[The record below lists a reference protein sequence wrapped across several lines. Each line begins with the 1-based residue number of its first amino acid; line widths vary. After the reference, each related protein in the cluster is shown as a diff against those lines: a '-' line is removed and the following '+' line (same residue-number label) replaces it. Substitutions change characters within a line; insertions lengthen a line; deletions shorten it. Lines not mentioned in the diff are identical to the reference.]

1 MAARGS
7 IDLSFRADLSN
18 LTQQLA
24 KMPEVTK
31 KEASAMIK
39 ELEKQF
45 KLAEKAADKLAK
57 KTAKSFRGANGAAS
71 SAGKAVGNFD
81 GKLRNLSETTGE
93 ADSAIKGF
101 GSAVGLLSP
110 KAEKAFFVVG
120 ELAGSMEG
128 LSRLMLAGMGPLAA
142 ITAALALLG
151 GVYLKLSGDL
161 KAAEEQMKASSEAA
175 AKMAD
180 LFGALNTTIENAKFD
195 LLAAEGKKS
204 ADEIARHTAEM
215 KANATVSSD
224 LKEANK
230 EHATAL
236 TALDAGT
243 RKYSDSIEGMTAQQ
257 AHANYEAGE
266 WNKEHAP
273 ALQAS
278 VTLAANKV
286 AGLKNKEAEL
296 ADILIKTATQTR
308 KNTAAKKASTKVT
321 KDTTD
326 AIADLIK
333 KTEGLIPDGRS
344 KAEVLA
350 DHLKTLTGAAGE
362 SDAAAARLAPSI
374 AALGDELS
382 RMGKAEAA
390 DMLKEVADATRAMVE
405 EDQKAQQSLLDKA
418 AALTDVSTKSDELKS
433 VLGRLRAELAA
444 GTGDADKITSA
455 MGKVNQSLEELA
467 DEENIENLK
476 KLGAGAI
483 IMAQSFGQAGEN
495 LAKMELNKLQKDAD
509 KIFKRIDKRR
519 EAIQA
524 RIADVDEKIKTTTD
538 EGVKVQLEADKAV
551 LENRLE
557 ANEEYEEKVKKIKNK
572 EIKEAFRAQQNMQ
585 IANTVM
591 ATATAIMM
599 AYANLGPIAGSVAA
613 VGISALGGT
622 QIAMIEAQE
631 PPSYHLGG
639 LVKPDEA
646 MVKARVG
653 EALLTKQGVNA
664 VGGEAGVNAINGAG
678 GQCAGPVVINQVYR
692 HRVLDT
698 VMADSLKRG
707 NVVDRSFRRKITGR
721 KWLTR

>member
-24 KMPEVTK
+24 KMPDVTK

-57 KTAKSFRGANGAAS
+57 KTAKSFKGANGAAAG
-71 SAGKAVGNFD
+71 AGKAVGSFD
-81 GKLRNLSETTGE
+81 GKLKGLSETTGE

-101 GSAVGLLSP
+101 GSAVGLVSP

-120 ELAGSMEG
+120 ELAGSIEG
-128 LSRLMLAGMGPLAA
+128 LSRLMIAGMGPLAA
-142 ITAALALLG
+142 ITAAAALLG
-151 GVYLKLSGDL
+151 GVYLKASKDL

-175 AKMAD
+175 AKMAE
-180 LFGALNTTIENAKFD
+180 LFGALNATIENAKFD

-215 KANATVSSD
+215 KANAAVSSD

-230 EHATAL
+230 EHADAL
-236 TALDAGT
+236 KALDAGT
-243 RKYSDSIEGMTAQQ
+243 KKYSDSVEGMTAQQ

-266 WNKEHAP
+266 WNKEHGP

-374 AALGDELS
+374 KSLGQAIHDVQADELIAELDQIPSAAQNFDELVARGLALGQVQTPIQ
-382 RMGKAEAA
+382 KAEELLSELNAEAERSPMSWGQVGPAIAA
-390 DMLKEVADATRAMVE
+390 TQQELDRLNTQA
-405 EDQKAQQSLLDKA
+405 AQQQLQMLANQLSSIGGNITQAMSNIA
-418 AALTDVSTKSDELKS
+418 AINMQSVMKGGTKTLELFDE
-433 VLGRLRAELAA
+433 RAQGLNDQIAE
-444 GTGDADKITSA
+444 I
-455 MGKVNQSLEELA
+455 
-467 DEENIENLK
+467 DEQISE
-476 KLGAGAI
+476 
-483 IMAQSFGQAGEN
+483 S
-495 LAKMELNKLQKDAD
+495 
-509 KIFKRIDKRR
+509 
-519 EAIQA
+519 
-524 RIADVDEKIKTTTD
+524 TD
-538 EGVKVQLEADKAV
+538 ESTTKQLEAEKEL
-551 LENRLE
+551 LEGRL
-557 ANEEYEEKVKKIKNK
+557 ALSEENK
-572 EIKEAFRAQQNMQ
+572 EVQREIENKAIREAFAMQQGAS
-585 IANTVM
+585 IA
-591 ATATAIMM
+591 
-599 AYANLGPIAGSVAA
+599 
-613 VGISALGGT
+613 
-622 QIAMIEAQE
+622 QIAMSTGVAIMQAWAQLGPYGAPFATAAITALAATQVAMVAAQE
-631 PPSYHLGG
+631 PPTLHLGG
-639 LVKPDEA
+639 MVRPDEN
-646 MVKARVG
+646 MIKARAG
-653 EALLTKQGVNA
+653 EGILTRQGVQA
-664 VGGEAGVNAINGAG
+664 VGGEAGLAAANQGMASG
-678 GQCAGPVVINQVYR
+678 GSIIVQQVYK
-692 HRVLDT
+692 HKVLDT
-698 VMADSLKRG
+698 VLTDSIKRG
-707 NVVDRSFRRKITGR
+707 GPITTELNRRNRRGR
-721 KWLTR
+721 RNPHSRAS